1 MTAQRSLSNE
11 QTVAS
16 VRWPVTIEVG
26 RADITF
32 AQACDLTDG
41 SVLELDPGVDD
52 QVDLLVDGRL
62 IARGHLVTVGELTG
76 ITITEVHGLGE
87 DRA

>member
-1 MTAQRSLSNE
+1 MSERSLANE

-16 VRWPVTIEVG
+16 LRWPVTIEVG
-26 RADITF
+26 RAAITF
-32 AQACDLTDG
+32 AQACDLADG
-41 SVLELDPGVDD
+41 SVLELDRAADD
-52 QVDLLVDGRL
+52 HVDLLVDGRL
-62 IARGHLVTVGELTG
+62 IARGHLVAVGELTG